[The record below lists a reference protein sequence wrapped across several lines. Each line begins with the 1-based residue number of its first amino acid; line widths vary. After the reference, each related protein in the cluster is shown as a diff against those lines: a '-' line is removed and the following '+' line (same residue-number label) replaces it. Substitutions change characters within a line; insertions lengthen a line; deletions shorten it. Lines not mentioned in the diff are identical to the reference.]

1 MSQTIQ
7 HSVRFTREDL
17 DRMVEAGVFANR
29 KERIE
34 LLAGELQ
41 MVSPASSEHDDV
53 IRYLIRWS
61 QKCVGDRFFLGVQ
74 QGLRLLK
81 SESQPEP
88 DFYWIEASHQ
98 RGRPT
103 SSVVPLVIEVA
114 GSSLEKDMILKRTL
128 YAQDQI
134 QEHWVANI
142 VTETIVVHRQPNSQ
156 NYQVVETYR
165 IGQSIAPQCLSDATL
180 DLKWLFRG

>member
-41 MVSPASSEHDDV
+41 MMSPASSEHDDV
-53 IRYLIRWS
+53 IRY
-61 QKCVGDRFFLGVQ
+61 
-74 QGLRLLK
+74 
-81 SESQPEP
+81 
-88 DFYWIEASHQ
+88 
-98 RGRPT
+98 
-103 SSVVPLVIEVA
+103 
-114 GSSLEKDMILKRTL
+114 
-128 YAQDQI
+128 
-134 QEHWVANI
+134 
-142 VTETIVVHRQPNSQ
+142 
-156 NYQVVETYR
+156 R
-165 IGQSIAPQCLSDATL
+165 IGQSIAPQCLPAAGL